1 MNIRKLL
8 DWRKLLIYSHRW
20 LGIAI
25 TVMFLVWT
33 LSGVVLMYYG
43 HPQIT
48 TGERLL
54 RLEPINFS
62 TATVTPAEAAAKAGI
77 KPYRVRLSMYDGRP
91 VYRMTRVSIGNWSA
105 VYADTGEVLP
115 RMGREQALQWMKQFA
130 PEYASTMT
138 YDAYLESPDEF
149 TRIPTLAGYVP
160 LHRIAMNDPAGTEY
174 YISATSNDIVQKTD
188 RRGRILAIS
197 GYILH
202 NLFFFRQRTWWTPF
216 LDFIAWTA
224 MLMVVTGIVVGIWRV
239 APKRAGGRGLLKS
252 SQKPA
257 TASVVR
263 WMGLEPRFRHKGVQS
278 YTPYSGWMKWHHYA
292 GLIFGLFSISWI
304 LSGMIPISTF
314 PIPGWTEV
322 SKRVESNGEGFIM
335 GNPTVSPRS
344 TMTKDMARAITG
356 GTLNLQRLQVEN
368 VRDAIGKIREK
379 FAPKELELIQF
390 RGEPYFV
397 AYQPPTTKEEAEHW
411 TTNNAINSVNLPQ
424 DNPHLFISIRHP
436 ENGVMPS
443 FSREVMEQASR
454 EAMPNVPVIDSEW
467 LTDYDN
473 YYHQTTT
480 SFELGRHKPAYVLP
494 VLRVR
499 YDDEDKTWL
508 YFTPS
513 LGQMV
518 KFDKLD
524 RANRWVYYGL
534 HVMDWPGLFNR
545 RPLWDIVTIALLAGL
560 AAISITTLLP
570 ALRRLKRHAVHGWKW
585 AFQPKKVQTNPS
597 PGWAMSDSV
606 AHSGR
611 PSNPK

>member
-1 MNIRKLL
+1 MHVRKLL

-20 LGIAI
+20 LGIGI

-77 KPYRVRLSMYDGRP
+77 KPYRVRLSMYNGRP
-91 VYRMTRVSIGNWSA
+91 VYRLTRVSIGNWA
-105 VYADTGEVLP
+105 TVYADTGEVLP
-115 RMGREQALQWMKQFA
+115 RMGREQALSWMKQFA
-130 PEYASTMT
+130 PEYASTMS
-138 YDAYLESPDEF
+138 YDAYLAGPDEF
-149 TRIPTLAGYVP
+149 TRIPTLAGFAP

-174 YISATSNDIVQKTD
+174 YISEKSNEIVQKTE
-188 RRGRILAIS
+188 RRGRFLAIS
-197 GYILH
+197 GYVLH
-202 NLFFFRQRTWWTPF
+202 NLFFFRQRAWWTPM

-224 MLMVVTGIVVGIWRV
+224 MLMVVTGIAVGVWRV
-239 APKRAGGRGLLKS
+239 ALR
-252 SQKPA
+252 
-257 TASVVR
+257 
-263 WMGLEPRFRHKGVQS
+263 PRFRHKGAVS

-314 PIPGWTEV
+314 PIPGWTNV

-335 GNPTVSPRS
+335 GTPTISPRS
-344 TMTKDMARAITG
+344 TMTKEMARAITG
-356 GTLNLQRLQVEN
+356 GPLNLQSLQVEDMRN
-368 VRDAIGKIREK
+368 AIAKIQER

-390 RGEPYFV
+390 RGEPYFL
-397 AYQPPTTKEEAEHW
+397 AYQPPTSKAEAERW
-411 TTNNAINSVNLPQ
+411 TTNNAINMVNLPQ
-424 DNPHLFISIRHP
+424 DNPHLFVSIRHS
-436 ENGVMPS
+436 EKGVTAS
-443 FSREVMEQASR
+443 FSKEVMEQASR
-454 EAMPNVPVIDSEW
+454 EAMPNVAVIDRQW
-467 LTDYDN
+467 LTDYDD
-473 YYHQTTT
+473 YYHQTTA

-499 YDDEDKTWL
+499 YNDENQTWL

-513 LGQMV
+513 LAQMV
-518 KFDKLD
+518 KFDKRD
-524 RANRWVYYGL
+524 RANRWAYYGL

-545 RPLWDIVTIALLAGL
+545 RPLWDIVTLALLAGL

-570 ALRRLKRHAVHGWKW
+570 AVRRLKRHAFRGWKW
-585 AFQPKKVQTNPS
+585 AFQPKKMRPERS
-597 PGWAMSDSV
+597 PHISPV
-606 AHSGR
+606 
-611 PSNPK
+611 

>member
-20 LGIAI
+20 LGIGI
-25 TVMFLVWT
+25 TVMFLIWT
-33 LSGVVLMYYG
+33 LSGVVLMDYG

-54 RLEPINFS
+54 RLKPINFS
-62 TATVTPAEAAAKAGI
+62 TATVTPAEAASKAGI
-77 KPYRVRLSMYDGRP
+77 KPYRVRLSMLDGRP
-91 VYRMTRVSIGNWSA
+91 VYRFTRVSIGNWSA

-115 RMGREQALQWMKQFA
+115 RMDREQALKWMKQFA

-138 YDAYLESPDEF
+138 YEAYLESPDEF

-174 YISATSNDIVQKTD
+174 YISEKSSDIVQKTD

-197 GYILH
+197 GYVLH
-202 NLFFFRQRTWWTPF
+202 NLFFFRQRTWWTPL
-216 LDFIAWTA
+216 LDFISWTA
-224 MLMVVTGIVVGIWRV
+224 MLMVVTGIAVGIWRV
-239 APKRAGGRGLLKS
+239 ALK
-252 SQKPA
+252 
-257 TASVVR
+257 
-263 WMGLEPRFRHKGVQS
+263 PRFRHKGVPS
-278 YTPYSGWMKWHHYA
+278 CTPYSGWMKWHHYA
-292 GLIFGLFSISWI
+292 GLVFGLFSISWI

-344 TMTKDMARAITG
+344 TMTKEMARAITG
-356 GTLNLQRLQVEN
+356 GPLNLQSLEIEKVK
-368 VRDAIGKIREK
+368 DAVGKIQER
-379 FAPKELELIQF
+379 FAPKEVELIQF
-390 RGEPYFV
+390 RGEPYFI
-397 AYQPPTTKEEAEHW
+397 AYQPPTTTEEAEHW

-424 DNPHLFISIRHP
+424 DNPHLFVSIKHP
-436 ENGVMPS
+436 EKGVIMS
-443 FSREVMEQASR
+443 FSKEVMEQASR
-454 EAMPNVPVIDSEW
+454 EAMPNVPVIDREW
-467 LTDYDN
+467 LTDYDD

-499 YDDEDKTWL
+499 YDDKDQTWL

-513 LGQMV
+513 LAQMV
-518 KFDKLD
+518 KFDKRD

-570 ALRRLKRHAVHGWKW
+570 AFRRLKRHAVHGWKW
-585 AFQPKKVQTNPS
+585 AFPPKKVRTASTPE
-597 PGWAMSDSV
+597 WAVSDRDRI
-606 AHSGR
+606 AGD
-611 PSNPK
+611 

>member
-1 MNIRKLL
+1 MNLRKLL

-20 LGIAI
+20 LGIGI
-25 TVMFLVWT
+25 TAMFLVWT

-91 VYRMTRVSIGNWSA
+91 VYRITRNSIGNWSA

-115 RMGREQALQWMKQFA
+115 RMSREQALKWMKQFA

-149 TRIPTLAGYVP
+149 TRIPTLAGFVP

-174 YISATSNDIVQKTD
+174 YISEKSNDIIQKTD
-188 RRGRILAIS
+188 RGGRILAVS

-224 MLMVVTGIVVGIWRV
+224 MLMALTGIVLGIWRV
-239 APKRAGGRGLLKS
+239 ALK
-252 SQKPA
+252 
-257 TASVVR
+257 
-263 WMGLEPRFRHKGVQS
+263 PRFRHKGVQS

-292 GLIFGLFSISWI
+292 GLIFGLFSISWM

-314 PIPGWTEV
+314 PIPGWTDV

-335 GNPTVSPRS
+335 GNPVISPRS

-356 GTLNLQRLQVEN
+356 GPLNLQPLQMEN
-368 VRDAIGKIREK
+368 VRTAIGKIQEK
-379 FAPKELELIQF
+379 FAPKEVELIQF
-390 RGEPYFV
+390 RGEPYLI
-397 AYQPPTTKEEAEHW
+397 AYQPPTTPVEAKHW
-411 TTNNAINSVNLPQ
+411 RTNNAINSVNLPQ
-424 DNPHLFISIRHP
+424 DNPHLFVSIKHP
-436 ENGVMPS
+436 ENGVMLS
-443 FSREVMEQASR
+443 FRREVMEQASR

-467 LTDYDN
+467 LTAYDD

-499 YDDEDKTWL
+499 YNDKDQTWL

-513 LGQMV
+513 LAQMV

-534 HVMDWPGLFNR
+534 HAMDWPGLFNR
-545 RPLWDIVTIALLAGL
+545 RPLWDVVTIALLAGL
-560 AAISITTLLP
+560 GAISITTLLP
-570 ALRRLKRHAVHGWKW
+570 AFRRLKRHAVHGWKW
-585 AFQPKKVQTNPS
+585 AFPQKKGRTTPS
-597 PGWAMSDSV
+597 LGWALSESDRNT
-606 AHSGR
+606 GNR
-611 PSNPK
+611 LPSRRD

>member
-1 MNIRKLL
+1 MNIRELL

-20 LGIAI
+20 LGIGI
-25 TVMFLVWT
+25 IVMFLVWT

-54 RLEPINFS
+54 RLEPIDFS
-62 TATVTPAEAAAKAGI
+62 TATVTPSQAAAKAGI
-77 KPYRVRLSMYDGRP
+77 KPYRVRLSMYHGRP
-91 VYRMTRVSIGNWSA
+91 VYRLTRVSIGNWST

-115 RMGREQALQWMKQFA
+115 AMGREQALEWMKQFA

-138 YDAYLESPDEF
+138 YDAYLQSPDEF

-174 YISATSNDIVQKTD
+174 YISEKSNDIVQKTD

-197 GYILH
+197 GYVLH
-202 NLFFFRQRTWWTPF
+202 NLFFFRQRTWWTPL
-216 LDFIAWTA
+216 LDFIAWAA
-224 MLMVVTGIVVGIWRV
+224 MLMAVTGIIVGIWRV
-239 APKRAGGRGLLKS
+239 ALK
-252 SQKPA
+252 
-257 TASVVR
+257 
-263 WMGLEPRFRHKGVQS
+263 PRFRHKGALS

-322 SKRVESNGEGFIM
+322 SKRVESNGDGFIM
-335 GNPTVSPRS
+335 GNPVISARS
-344 TMTKDMARAITG
+344 KMTKDMARAITG
-356 GTLNLQRLQVEN
+356 GPLNLQPLKVESLRN
-368 VRDAIGKIREK
+368 ALGKIREK
-379 FAPKELELIQF
+379 FAPKEVELIQF
-390 RGEPYFV
+390 RGEPYFI
-397 AYQPPTTKEEAEHW
+397 AYRPPTSKEEAAHW
-411 TTNNAINSVNLPQ
+411 NTNNSINAVNLPQ
-424 DNPHLFISIRHP
+424 DNPHVFVSIRHP
-436 ENGVMPS
+436 ENGAMPS
-443 FSREVMEQASR
+443 FSRDVMEQASR
-454 EAMPNVPVIDSEW
+454 EAMPNASVMDREW

-499 YDDEDKTWL
+499 YNDEDQTWL

-518 KFDKLD
+518 KFDKRD
-524 RANRWVYYGL
+524 RANRWFYYGL

-545 RPLWDIVTIALLAGL
+545 RPLWDMVTIMLLAGL
-560 AAISITTLLP
+560 SAISMTTLLP
-570 ALRRLKRHAVHGWKW
+570 AVRRLKRHAVHFWKW
-585 AFQPKKVQTNPS
+585 AFPQKRVRTAPS
-597 PGWAMSDSV
+597 LGWAVSDSDH
-606 AHSGR
+606 ASGD
-611 PSNPK
+611 

>member
-25 TVMFLVWT
+25 ILMFLVWT

-54 RLEPINFS
+54 RLDPIDFS
-62 TATVTPAEAAAKAGI
+62 TARVTPAQAAANAGI

-91 VYRMTRVSIGNWSA
+91 VYRITRNSIGNWSA

-115 RMGREQALQWMKQFA
+115 NMGREQALKWMKQFV
-130 PEYASTMT
+130 PEFASTMT
-138 YDAYLESPDEF
+138 YDAYLANPDEF

-160 LHRIAMNDPAGTEY
+160 LHRVAMNDPAGTEY
-174 YISATSNDIVQKTD
+174 YISEKSNDIIQKTD
-188 RRGRILAIS
+188 RRSRILAFS

-202 NLFFFRQRTWWTPF
+202 NLFFFRQRIWWTPF

-224 MLMVVTGIVVGIWRV
+224 MLMALTGIVLGIWRV
-239 APKRAGGRGLLKS
+239 ALK
-252 SQKPA
+252 
-257 TASVVR
+257 
-263 WMGLEPRFRHKGVQS
+263 PRFRHKGVLS
-278 YTPYSGWMKWHHYA
+278 YTPYSSWMKWHHYA

-314 PIPGWTEV
+314 PVPGWTDV
-322 SKRVESNGEGFIM
+322 SKRVESNGDGFIM
-335 GNPTVSPRS
+335 GNPVISPRS

-356 GTLNLQRLQVEN
+356 GPLNLQL
-368 VRDAIGKIREK
+368 VRMEDLRAAIAKIQAS
-379 FAPKELELIQF
+379 FIPKELELIQF
-390 RGEPYFV
+390 RGEPYFL
-397 AYQPPTTKEEAEHW
+397 AYQPPTSPVEAEHW
-411 TTNNAINSVNLPQ
+411 TTNNAINAVNLPQ
-424 DNPHLFISIRHP
+424 DNPHLFVSIRHP
-436 ENGVMPS
+436 ENGAMKS
-443 FSREVMEQASR
+443 FSRDVMEQASR
-454 EAMPNVPVIDSEW
+454 EAMPNVPVIDREW

-499 YDDEDKTWL
+499 YNDENQTWL

-513 LGQMV
+513 LAQMV
-518 KFDKLD
+518 KFDKRD
-524 RANRWVYYGL
+524 RANRWAYYGL
-534 HVMDWPGLFNR
+534 HVMDFPALFNR
-545 RPLWDIVTIALLAGL
+545 RPLWDVVTIALLAGL

-570 ALRRLKRHAVHGWKW
+570 AYRRLKRHVVRGWKW
-585 AFQPKKVQTNPS
+585 AVPKKTVRATPS
-597 PGWAMSDSV
+597 IGWAAMSETD
-606 AHSGR
+606 R
-611 PSNPK
+611 IR

>member
-48 TGERLL
+48 AGERLF
-54 RLEPINFS
+54 RLEPIDFS
-62 TATVTPAEAAAKAGI
+62 TATVTPAEAVAKAGGTPNRG
-77 KPYRVRLSMYDGRP
+77 PYRVRLSMYDGRP
-91 VYRMTRVSIGNWSA
+91 VYRFTRVSIGNWTA

-115 RMGREQALQWMKQFA
+115 GIGREQALNWMKKFA
-130 PEYASTMT
+130 PEHASTMT
-138 YDAYLESPDEF
+138 YDAYLESPDEY

-174 YISATSNDIVQKTD
+174 YISEKSNDIVQKTD
-188 RRGRILAIS
+188 RRGRVLAIS
-197 GYILH
+197 GYVLH
-202 NLFFFRQRTWWTPF
+202 NLFFFRQRTWWTPL

-224 MLMVVTGIVVGIWRV
+224 MLMVATGIVAGIWRV
-239 APKRAGGRGLLKS
+239 ALK
-252 SQKPA
+252 
-257 TASVVR
+257 
-263 WMGLEPRFRHKGVQS
+263 PRFRHKGVLS

-314 PIPGWTEV
+314 PIPGWTDV

-335 GNPTVSPRS
+335 GTPVISPRS

-356 GTLNLQRLQVEN
+356 GPLNLRPLQLEG
-368 VRDAIGKIREK
+368 VRKAIAQIREK
-379 FAPKELELIQF
+379 FAPKEVELIQF
-390 RGEPYFV
+390 RGEPYFL
-397 AYQPPTTKEEAEHW
+397 AYQPPTTQVEAEHW
-411 TTNNAINSVNLPQ
+411 KTNNAINAVNLPQ
-424 DNPHLFISIRHP
+424 DNPHVFVSILHP
-436 ENGVMPS
+436 EAGVKTS
-443 FSREVMEQASR
+443 FGRKVMEQASR
-454 EAMPNVPVIDSEW
+454 EAMPNVPVTDSQW

-499 YDDEDKTWL
+499 YNDENQTWL

-524 RANRWVYYGL
+524 RANRWAYYGL
-534 HVMDWPGLFNR
+534 HAMDWPGLFDR
-545 RPLWDIVTIALLAGL
+545 RPLWDILTIALLAGL

-570 ALRRLKRHAVHGWKW
+570 AFRRLKRHAAHGWKW
-585 AFQPKKVQTNPS
+585 AFAPKKVRTNPS
-597 PGWAMSDSV
+597 QEWAMSDRDRF
-606 AHSGR
+606 AGD
-611 PSNPK
+611 

>member
-54 RLEPINFS
+54 RLEPINVS
-62 TATVTPAEAAAKAGI
+62 TATMTPAEAAAKTGGTPYRG
-77 KPYRVRLSMYDGRP
+77 PYRVRLSMYNGRP

-115 RMGREQALQWMKQFA
+115 RMGREQALNWMKQFA

-160 LHRIAMNDPAGTEY
+160 LHRIAMNDAAGTEY
-174 YISATSNDIVQKTD
+174 YVSEKSNEIVQRTD
-188 RRGRILAIS
+188 RRSRILAIS
-197 GYILH
+197 GYVLH
-202 NLFFFRQRTWWTPF
+202 NLFFFRQRTWWTPL

-224 MLMVVTGIVVGIWRV
+224 MLMVATGIVVGIWRV
-239 APKRAGGRGLLKS
+239 ALK
-252 SQKPA
+252 
-257 TASVVR
+257 
-263 WMGLEPRFRHKGVQS
+263 PRFRHKGVQS

-292 GLIFGLFSISWI
+292 GLLFGLFSISWI

-344 TMTKDMARAITG
+344 TMTKEMARAITG
-356 GTLNLQRLQVEN
+356 GPLNLQPLQIEN
-368 VRDAIGKIREK
+368 VRNAIGRIQEK
-379 FAPKELELIQF
+379 FAPKEVELIQF
-390 RGEPYFV
+390 RGEPYFI
-397 AYQPPTTKEEAEHW
+397 AYQPPTNKVEAERW

-424 DNPHLFISIRHP
+424 DNPHLFVSIRHP
-436 ENGVMPS
+436 ENGTTAS
-443 FSREVMEQASR
+443 FSREAMEQASR

-499 YDDEDKTWL
+499 YNDKDQTWL

-513 LGQMV
+513 LAQMV

-524 RANRWVYYGL
+524 RANRWAYYGL

-545 RPLWDIVTIALLAGL
+545 RPLWDIVTIVLLAGL

-585 AFQPKKVQTNPS
+585 AFPPEKVRTVPS
-597 PGWAMSDSV
+597 PGLAMSGSDHIAGAAS
-606 AHSGR
+606 HD
-611 PSNPK
+611 K

>member
-1 MNIRKLL
+1 MNTRKLL

-77 KPYRVRLSMYDGRP
+77 KPSRVRLSMYNGRP
-91 VYRMTRVSIGNWSA
+91 VYRLSRYSIGNWSA

-115 RMGREQALQWMKQFA
+115 GMGREQALKWMKQFA

-149 TRIPTLAGYVP
+149 TRIPTLAGYLP
-160 LHRIAMNDPAGTEY
+160 LHRIAMNDPAATEY
-174 YISATSNDIVQKTD
+174 YVSEKSNDVVQKTD

-197 GYILH
+197 GYVLH
-202 NLFFFRQRTWWTPF
+202 NLFFFRQRTWWTPL

-224 MLMVVTGIVVGIWRV
+224 MLMAGTGIVVGIWRV
-239 APKRAGGRGLLKS
+239 ALK
-252 SQKPA
+252 
-257 TASVVR
+257 
-263 WMGLEPRFRHKGVQS
+263 PRFRHKGVPS
-278 YTPYSGWMKWHHYA
+278 YAPYSSWMKWHHYA
-292 GLIFGLFSISWI
+292 GLVFGLFSISWI

-335 GNPTVSPRS
+335 GTPVVSPRS

-356 GTLNLQRLQVEN
+356 GPLNLQPLQIEN
-368 VRDAIGKIREK
+368 MRDALGKIQER
-379 FAPKELELIQF
+379 FAPKEVELIQF
-390 RGEPYFV
+390 RGEPYFL
-397 AYQPPTTKEEAEHW
+397 AYEPPAAQVEAEHW

-424 DNPHLFISIRHP
+424 DNPHLFVSISHP
-436 ENGVMPS
+436 QAQTSTGVMTS
-443 FSREVMEQASR
+443 FSKEVMELASR
-454 EAMPNVPVIDSEW
+454 EAMPNVPVIASDW

-499 YDDEDKTWL
+499 YGDENQTWL

-513 LGQMV
+513 LAQMV

-534 HVMDWPGLFNR
+534 HVMDWPALFNR
-545 RPLWDIVTIALLAGL
+545 RPLWDIVTIALLSGL
-560 AAISITTLLP
+560 AAMSITTLLP

-585 AFQPKKVQTNPS
+585 AFPPKKVTT
-597 PGWAMSDSV
+597 PGPGLAMPGSDRI
-606 AHSGR
+606 SGD
-611 PSNPK
+611 

>member
-1 MNIRKLL
+1 MNVRKLL

-20 LGIAI
+20 LGIGI

-48 TGERLL
+48 SGERLL
-54 RLEPINFS
+54 RLEPIDFS

-91 VYRMTRVSIGNWSA
+91 VYRLTRVSIGNWST

-115 RMGREQALQWMKQFA
+115 RMSRDQALKWMKHFA

-138 YDAYLESPDEF
+138 YDAYLQSPDEY

-174 YISATSNDIVQKTD
+174 YISEKSSDIIQKTD
-188 RRGRILAIS
+188 RTGRILAIS

-202 NLFFFRQRTWWTPF
+202 NLFFFRQRTWWTPL

-224 MLMVVTGIVVGIWRV
+224 MLMVFTGIVVGIWRV
-239 APKRAGGRGLLKS
+239 ALK
-252 SQKPA
+252 
-257 TASVVR
+257 
-263 WMGLEPRFRHKGVQS
+263 PRFRHKGVPS

-292 GLIFGLFSISWI
+292 GLIFGLLSISWI

-356 GTLNLQRLQVEN
+356 GPLDLQSLHLED
-368 VRDAIGKIREK
+368 VRNAVGKIQEK
-379 FAPKELELIQF
+379 FAPKEVELIQF
-390 RGEPYFV
+390 RGEPYFL
-397 AYQPPTTKEEAEHW
+397 AYQPPATKEEAEHW

-424 DNPHLFISIRHP
+424 DNSHVFVSISHP
-436 ENGVMPS
+436 ERGVMTS
-443 FSREVMEQASR
+443 FGKEVMEQVSR
-454 EAMPNVPVIDSEW
+454 EAMPNVPVIDSAW
-467 LTDYDN
+467 LTDYDD

-499 YDDEDKTWL
+499 YNDENQTWL

-513 LGQMV
+513 LAQMV

-570 ALRRLKRHAVHGWKW
+570 AYRRLKRHAIHGWTW
-585 AFQPKKVQTNPS
+585 AFRPKKVRAAPS
-597 PGWAMSDSV
+597 PGWAMSDSDRI
-606 AHSGR
+606 GGD
-611 PSNPK
+611 

>member
-20 LGIAI
+20 LGIVI
-25 TVMFLVWT
+25 TVMFLIWT

-54 RLEPINFS
+54 RLEPIDFS
-62 TATVTPAEAAAKAGI
+62 TAIVTPGEAAAKAGI
-77 KPYRVRLSMYDGRP
+77 KPYRVRLSMLDGRP
-91 VYRMTRVSIGNWSA
+91 VYRFTRVSIGNWSA
-105 VYADTGEVLP
+105 VYADTGEVLHP
-115 RMGREQALQWMKQFA
+115 MGREQALKWMRQFA
-130 PEYASTMT
+130 PEHASTMT
-138 YDAYLESPDEF
+138 YDAYLKTPDEY

-174 YISATSNDIVQKTD
+174 YISEKSNDIVQKTD

-197 GYILH
+197 GYVLH
-202 NLFFFRQRTWWTPF
+202 NLFFFRQRAWWTPL

-224 MLMVVTGIVVGIWRV
+224 MLMVATGIVVGIWRV
-239 APKRAGGRGLLKS
+239 ALK
-252 SQKPA
+252 
-257 TASVVR
+257 
-263 WMGLEPRFRHKGVQS
+263 PRFRHKGVPS

-314 PIPGWTEV
+314 PIPGWTDV
-322 SKRVESNGEGFIM
+322 SKRVESTGEGFIM
-335 GNPTVSPRS
+335 GTPTVSLRS
-344 TMTKDMARAITG
+344 TMTKEMARAITG
-356 GTLNLQRLQVEN
+356 GPLNLQPLQIEN
-368 VRDAIGKIREK
+368 VRKAIAQIQEK
-379 FAPKELELIQF
+379 FAPKEVELIQF
-390 RGEPYFV
+390 RGEPYFL
-397 AYQPPTTKEEAEHW
+397 AYRPPTTKAEAGHW

-424 DNPHLFISIRHP
+424 DNPHLFVSIRHP

-443 FSREVMEQASR
+443 FSKEVMEQASR

-499 YDDEDKTWL
+499 YKDENETWL

-513 LGQMV
+513 LAQMV
-518 KFDKLD
+518 KFDKRD
-524 RANRWVYYGL
+524 RTNRWVYYGL

-545 RPLWDIVTIALLAGL
+545 RPLWDIATIALLAGL

-585 AFQPKKVQTNPS
+585 AFPLKKVPATPN
-597 PGWAMSDSV
+597 PGWAMSDSD
-606 AHSGR
+606 HITEDSRPRSG
-611 PSNPK
+611 